1 MIKKVF
7 WMLVLVN
14 AALLAFLQ
22 WGGALT
28 QGGGGLQPAL
38 NPEKIKLLGLSALPA
53 ASAVV
58 APASTPQVPLTPP
71 AKAVPP
77 VPAGNSVSSAPL
89 AQAPVA
95 CLQWGDFSGADLTRA
110 QKDLAGL
117 KLGDSLTQREVE
129 HAIGYWVYI
138 PPQQN
143 RDALNAKVARLKKR
157 GVKEFFVV
165 QEKGKWYGAISL
177 NVFKTRDLAKRFQDR
192 LKAKGIRDAVIG
204 ERQTRL
210 KFTVFT
216 LRSPDADTLS
226 KLVEWQQGFTGIEMK
241 SVACK

>member
-7 WMLVLVN
+7 WTLVLVN

-38 NPEKIKLLGLSALPA
+38 NPEKIKLLGFSALPA

-58 APASTPQVPLTPP
+58 APASTPQVPPAPP
-71 AKAVPP
+71 AS
-77 VPAGNSVSSAPL
+77 AGSSVSSAPL
-89 AQAPVA
+89 AQAPAA
-95 CLQWGDFSGADLTRA
+95 CLQWGDFSGADLARA

-129 HAIGYWVYI
+129 HSIGYWVYI

-216 LRSPDADTLS
+216 LRNPDADTLS
-226 KLVEWQQGFTGIEMK
+226 RLVEWQQGFTGIEMK